1 MRRTNEGFSLIELL
15 VVITIMA
22 ALAAG
27 GTVFIQISN
36 RKRAQT
42 ITKQRL
48 LALSTALEG
57 AKKELGYYPP
67 SYTRELKAP
76 GGTEKVGEK
85 VGVPNETNIGIETL
99 YVAFNMT
106 GLRPDMQGLGD
117 DALANTDADN
127 AAELVGRM
135 QVTELFEYVDFW
147 GNPLVYLAGKDFKD
161 PSKVEKYVLANGTEV
176 KVAAKKGGKTGQ
188 FVDAQRYQLFS
199 LGPDGLP
206 ATEDD
211 IHWNDQ

>member
-15 VVITIMA
+15 VVITIIA

-27 GTVFIQISN
+27 GTVFVRIANKN
-36 RKRAQT
+36 RDKT

-48 LALSTALEG
+48 LAISTALESVH
-57 AKKELGYYPP
+57 KELGYFPP
-67 SYTRELKAP
+67 TYTRDLKAP
-76 GGTEKVGEK
+76 GGTEKIGEK

-106 GLRPDMQGLGD
+106 GISPDMQGLGD
-117 DALANTDADN
+117 NALGNTDDDN
-127 AAELVGRM
+127 VAELIGRL
-135 QVTELFEYVDFW
+135 QVTELFEYVDTW
-147 GNPLVYLAGKDFKD
+147 GNPLVYIVSKDYKD
-161 PSKVEKYVLANGTEV
+161 PSQVEKYVLADGTEV

-199 LGPDGLP
+199 LGADGQP
-206 ATEDD
+206 GTDDD